1 METIKIKSL
10 EEKKIE
16 KRRFKKGTSMARIE
30 DRITELEL
38 RVEEL
43 NNGS

>member
-1 METIKIKSL
+1 MAKDKETKLK
-10 EEKKIE
+10 E
-16 KRRFKKGTSMARIE
+16 KRKFQDGTSLARIE

-43 NNGS
+43 EANK